1 MRRPVVASA
10 ILATLLSL
18 PLALAAP
25 ASATPPTD
33 SQRATAA
40 LQYLLAAQRVDG
52 SIDGSLGETAD
63 FVIGT
68 AAAGYDPATL
78 HGCTGGTGALDFL
91 ATASDAVAG
100 DAAKSGKAVLA
111 VVAAGGDPS
120 SFAGRDLLSRLAAL
134 HQADG
139 SYGDGSTFSQSFAIL
154 ALVASGQAVPAP
166 AIDDLKA
173 LQGVADGS
181 WSFGT
186 SAPAAGDGDTNSTA
200 IALMALD
207 AAGNHSADSTG
218 LAYLHSAQ
226 LGDGGFPYQNSLVWG
241 PPTSD
246 PDSDSIVLQALV
258 AAGEDPEA
266 AAWSK
271 GSNTVLTH
279 LRAGQGADGGYAYPG
294 MAENAFTTSQVPA
307 ALMRVQYAAA
317 VHPTAGRA
325 LPTDACP
332 SPSPTPTPTAT
343 PIPTA
348 SPSPSP
354 SPVPTPAPT
363 IQATARPTPK
373 PTARPTARPTAK
385 PTPVPTAEPT
395 PVPAVSSET
404 ASPTETS
411 IPLAAIAVEATPT
424 FAVAGATAVD
434 APPPQANEAT
444 SSGGFPAPVLYSMA
458 ALVAFLAVAGGGWV
472 LSTRSGRR

>member
-1 MRRPVVASA
+1 MRRLVVASA

-63 FVIGT
+63 FVIGS

-91 ATASDAVAG
+91 AAASDAAGG

-134 HQADG
+134 HQAGG

-226 LGDGGFPYQNSLVWG
+226 LGDGGFPYQNSSIWG
-241 PPTSD
+241 PAASD

-266 AAWSK
+266 TAWSK

-307 ALMRVQYAAA
+307 ALMRVQYAAT

-332 SPSPTPTPTAT
+332 SPSPTPTPTAAPT
-343 PIPTA
+343 PTT
-348 SPSPSP
+348 SP

-373 PTARPTARPTAK
+373 PTARPTRDRPRSQLRSLRPSPRRSRRLARRLRARPR
-385 PTPVPTAEPT
+385 
-395 PVPAVSSET
+395 
-404 ASPTETS
+404 
-411 IPLAAIAVEATPT
+411 
-424 FAVAGATAVD
+424 
-434 APPPQANEAT
+434 PP
-444 SSGGFPAPVLYSMA
+444 SH
-458 ALVAFLAVAGGGWV
+458 
-472 LSTRSGRR
+472 